1 MVIRGG
7 MCDLGR
13 HRGLHGLSG
22 RANDYPGAK
31 LHLAADRCL
40 QAFSLGAHPTMILT
54 PISSDRL
61 DAVLKC
67 FVDDLRDRPRAAAA
81 FARIAATWPVAPGSV
96 DTPAQRADAVALAH
110 AFGIATLDQ
119 EPAVAFSWD
128 GQSIRTRSEA
138 SVIVHEVAHWLLCAP
153 ERRPLPDFGLGAGP
167 ETGLKEI
174 ANAAFQ
180 VSEAEREAEE
190 VLTSL
195 LGILWEAELGQPA
208 ILACLEQNWLEGAH
222 RASTVAF
229 FADAIDHLYQ
239 AGLIGD
245 DGRPVPPVLK
255 AEAA

>member
-1 MVIRGG
+1 
-7 MCDLGR
+7 
-13 HRGLHGLSG
+13 
-22 RANDYPGAK
+22 
-31 LHLAADRCL
+31 
-40 QAFSLGAHPTMILT
+40 MILT
-54 PISSDRL
+54 PIPSDRL

-67 FVDDLRDRPRAAAA
+67 FVDELRDWPRAAAA

-174 ANAAFQ
+174 ANAALQ
-180 VSEAEREAEE
+180 VSGAEREAEE

-222 RASTVAF
+222 RASTVMF
-229 FADAIDHLYQ
+229 FADAIDQLYQ

-245 DGRPVPPVLK
+245 DGRPIPPVLK

>member
-1 MVIRGG
+1 
-7 MCDLGR
+7 
-13 HRGLHGLSG
+13 
-22 RANDYPGAK
+22 
-31 LHLAADRCL
+31 
-40 QAFSLGAHPTMILT
+40 MILT
-54 PISSDRL
+54 PISTDRL
-61 DAVLKC
+61 DAVLTH
-67 FVDDLRDRPRAAAA
+67 FADRLADRPRAAAA
-81 FARIAATWPVAPGSV
+81 FARIAATWPVTPGTV

-110 AFGIATLDQ
+110 SFGVATLDQ

-128 GQSIRTRSEA
+128 GRCIRTRSEA

-167 ETGLKEI
+167 ETGLKEA
-174 ANAAFQ
+174 ANAAFC
-180 VSEAEREAEE
+180 VSEEQRETEE

-229 FADAIDHLYQ
+229 FADAVDALHR
-239 AGLIGD
+239 AGLVGHE
-245 DGRPVPPVLK
+245 GRPVPPAVD